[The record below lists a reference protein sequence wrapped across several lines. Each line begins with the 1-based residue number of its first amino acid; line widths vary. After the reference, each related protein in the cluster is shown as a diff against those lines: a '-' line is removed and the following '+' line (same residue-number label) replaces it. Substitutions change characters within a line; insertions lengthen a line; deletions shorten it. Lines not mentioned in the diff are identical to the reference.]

1 MSDKET
7 NLNNLSG
14 NPLSD
19 SDEQIVDSII
29 NELNESDKNS
39 NEPQIPTRDPP
50 SRPSEA
56 PPQGMMPPGA
66 PPQGMMPPGR
76 PPPGMMPP
84 GGPPPG
90 MMPPGMM
97 PPGMMPPGMMPP
109 GMMPPGGSPGGP
121 TGMSKNNTNPVLK
134 NKSTMD
140 VLKYELKDPT
150 IITLISFVMMLPQT
164 NGLFKLLKSKF
175 FVSEDGSLTVQ
186 SLLIKA
192 LLVGVIYFIIKK
204 FVLK

>member
-39 NEPQIPTRDPP
+39 NEPQMPTRDPP
-50 SRPSEA
+50 SRPPEA
-56 PPQGMMPPGA
+56 PGMMPHGA
-66 PPQGMMPPGR
+66 PPPGMMPPGR

-90 MMPPGMM
+90 MMPSGMM

-109 GMMPPGGSPGGP
+109 GMMPP
-121 TGMSKNNTNPVLK
+121 TEMSKNNKNPVLK

-140 VLKYELKDPT
+140 LLKYELKDPT